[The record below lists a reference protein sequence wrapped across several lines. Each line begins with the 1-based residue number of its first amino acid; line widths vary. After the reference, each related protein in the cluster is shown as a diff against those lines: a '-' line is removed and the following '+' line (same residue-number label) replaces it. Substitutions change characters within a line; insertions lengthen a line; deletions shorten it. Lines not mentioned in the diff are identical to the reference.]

1 MAFHHRSHDYL
12 ATTASA
18 PVTSKSGLR
27 SISSVAWMIIIGDGI
42 HNFIDGV
49 SIGAGFTQSTLTGIS
64 ISLAII
70 FEEFPHELG

>member
-1 MAFHHRSHDYL
+1 
-12 ATTASA
+12 
-18 PVTSKSGLR
+18 
-27 SISSVAWMIIIGDGI
+27 MIIIGDGI

-49 SIGAGFTQSTLTGIS
+49 SIGAGFTQSTLTGLS

>member
-12 ATTASA
+12 ATASA
-18 PVTSKSGLR
+18 PGRRKSGLS

-49 SIGAGFTQSTLTGIS
+49 SIGAGFSQSTLTGLS

>member
-12 ATTASA
+12 ATTAA
-18 PVTSKSGLR
+18 PVKRKSGLA

-49 SIGAGFTQSTLTGIS
+49 SIGAGFTKSNLTGIS